1 MAANSV
7 LRSVFGAAFP
17 LFTIDMYE
25 NLGLQWAGSIPG
37 FLALA
42 CIPFPLIFYIYG
54 ARIRMKCK
62 FAAEAAHILDTMM
75 KQSAAAKA
83 EATPPANEEANKD
96 ATLSGPESESV

>member
-17 LFTIDMYE
+17 LFTLDMYKG
-25 NLGLQWAGSIPG
+25 LGLHWAGSVPA

-42 CIPFPLIFYIYG
+42 CIPLPILFYKYG

-62 FAAEAAHILDTMM
+62 FAAEAAQILDKMR
-75 KQSAAAKA
+75 KQAAPKPEAKE
-83 EATPPANEEANKD
+83 EAT
-96 ATLSGPESESV
+96 TPEPETV

>member
-42 CIPFPLIFYIYG
+42 CIPFPLIFY
-54 ARIRMKCK
+54 K
-62 FAAEAAHILDTMM
+62 
-75 KQSAAAKA
+75 
-83 EATPPANEEANKD
+83 
-96 ATLSGPESESV
+96 